1 MRRRDR
7 RAHRADRAGTVA
19 LLRDDRA
26 EGWSEELA
34 PLKVDALAALGG
46 GQNRVVFAAL
56 ADGREGSVF
65 LEALA
70 MPPLMVIV
78 GATHVGQALAPL
90 AKSVG
95 YRVVVAD
102 PRSALADRE
111 RFPLA
116 DEILLMWPDEAL
128 ARLRL
133 GASTAV
139 VILAHDAKF
148 DHPALVAALRSDA
161 GYIGAI
167 GSRTTNEQR
176 FTWLREQGFGVR
188 DIARVY
194 APIGLDI
201 GAGTAEEIALSILA
215 EVVAVRYRRSGRSLS
230 TETLATAR

>member
-1 MRRRDR
+1 
-7 RAHRADRAGTVA
+7 
-19 LLRDDRA
+19 
-26 EGWSEELA
+26 A
-34 PLKVDALAALGG
+34 PLMVLGG
-46 GQNRVVFAAL
+46 GAHGGPAVAPAGKSGGQPVVRA
-56 ADGREGSVF
+56 E
-65 LEALA
+65 
-70 MPPLMVIV
+70 PPLRPGGWRRLPAGGRDPLV
-78 GATHVGQALAPL
+78 GA
-90 AKSVG
+90 
-95 YRVVVAD
+95 
-102 PRSALADRE
+102 
-111 RFPLA
+111 
-116 DEILLMWPDEAL
+116 DEAL

-201 GAGTAEEIALSILA
+201 GAGTAA
-215 EVVAVRYRRSGRSLS
+215 
-230 TETLATAR
+230 